1 MFDVTVSSEGG
12 DNLIEWE
19 ECIVV
24 VITDLLKDN
33 VMIDSSN
40 NQAKVTID
48 DQDSKFRSKSIV
60 TSGISKQPPCGCV
73 YIE

>member
-1 MFDVTVSSEGG
+1 MDYMLPGMMSFASGAGNGDTIMFDVTVSS

-48 DQDSKFRSKSIV
+48 DQDSKF
-60 TSGISKQPPCGCV
+60 
-73 YIE
+73 

>member
-1 MFDVTVSSEGG
+1 MDYMLPGMMSFASGAGSGDTIMFDVTVSS

-48 DQDSKFRSKSIV
+48 DQDSKF
-60 TSGISKQPPCGCV
+60 
-73 YIE
+73 